1 MILYHFCPIPN
12 NILIIF
18 LDIDQLPYV
27 GSLNVLKDII
37 EIHSIECIKLTEIFR
52 QAKESM
58 IVVNAHRVNN
68 GEEPLLND
76 NDNDF
81 FFVHRD
87 DPMQLPNTIAD
98 LCVRRLPQYYGLDGI
113 TQIQVLT
120 PTRKSLIGVQ
130 NLNTILQSCLNP
142 PSPDKRE
149 YITRR
154 CIFRVGDKVMQIKNN
169 YQLEWKRDTE
179 KGLGV
184 FNGDVGFIIDID
196 SRAQKMTVQ
205 FDDKIVVYDFLLLDE
220 IELAYAITVHKSQGS
235 EFDAVVMPM
244 FETHRLLMTR
254 NLFYTAI
261 TRAKSLVVLV
271 GQEGVM
277 AQYVNNDNVQ
287 RRFSGLKDKLKI
299 F

>member
-1 MILYHFCPIPN
+1 
-12 NILIIF
+12 
-18 LDIDQLPYV
+18 
-27 GSLNVLKDII
+27 
-37 EIHSIECIKLTEIFR
+37 
-52 QAKESM
+52 M

-169 YQLEWKRDTE
+169 YDIFWERDGKTNE
-179 KGLGV
+179 AGSGV
-184 FNGDVGFIIDID
+184 FNGEFGTIIDINEMD
-196 SRAQKMTVQ
+196 KEIVIK
-205 FDDKIVVYDFLLLDE
+205 FDDDKKAWYSYADLDQ
-220 IELAYAITVHKSQGS
+220 IEHAYAITVHK
-235 EFDAVVMPM
+235 
-244 FETHRLLMTR
+244 
-254 NLFYTAI
+254 
-261 TRAKSLVVLV
+261 
-271 GQEGVM
+271 
-277 AQYVNNDNVQ
+277 AQ
-287 RRFSGLKDKLKI
+287 RK
-299 F
+299 

>member
-1 MILYHFCPIPN
+1 M
-12 NILIIF
+12 
-18 LDIDQLPYV
+18 
-27 GSLNVLKDII
+27 
-37 EIHSIECIKLTEIFR
+37 E
-52 QAKESM
+52 
-58 IVVNAHRVNN
+58 
-68 GEEPLLND
+68 
-76 NDNDF
+76 
-81 FFVHRD
+81 
-87 DPMQLPNTIAD
+87 
-98 LCVRRLPQYYGLDGI
+98 
-113 TQIQVLT
+113 
-120 PTRKSLIGVQ
+120 
-130 NLNTILQSCLNP
+130 
-142 PSPDKRE
+142 
-149 YITRR
+149 
-154 CIFRVGDKVMQIKNN
+154 
-169 YQLEWKRDTE
+169 RDTE